1 MSCEL
6 IKTTK
11 FYSSKEHELLES
23 TFAEIKLIGTLLNNI
38 RESAYRQVKGLED
51 AFSMLDNAD
60 ATSVLNY
67 STEALADEINLLLL
81 ATDKLESL
89 EKSILEII
97 EPVEKYQAEQNAD
110 NMG

>member
-6 IKTTK
+6 IKTTTM
-11 FYSSKEHELLES
+11 YVAKEHELLES

-51 AFSMLDNAD
+51 AFSMLNNED
-60 ATSVLNY
+60 ATSVLND
-67 STEALADEINLLLL
+67 STEALANEINLLLL

-89 EKSILEII
+89 EKSILEVI
-97 EPVEKYQAEQNAD
+97 EPVN
-110 NMG
+110 

>member
-6 IKTTK
+6 IKTTTM
-11 FYSSKEHELLES
+11 YVAKEHELLES

-38 RESAYRQVKGLED
+38 REDAHRQVKGLEA
-51 AFSMLDNAD
+51 AFSMLNNED
-60 ATSVLNY
+60 ATSLLND

-89 EKSILEII
+89 EKSILEVI
-97 EPVEKYQAEQNAD
+97 EPVN
-110 NMG
+110 

>member
-6 IKTTK
+6 IKTTTM
-11 FYSSKEHELLES
+11 YVAKERELLES

-38 RESAYRQVKGLED
+38 REDAHRQVKGLED
-51 AFSMLDNAD
+51 AFSMLNNED
-60 ATSVLNY
+60 ATSVLND

-89 EKSILEII
+89 EKSILEVI
-97 EPVEKYQAEQNAD
+97 EPVN
-110 NMG
+110 

>member
-6 IKTTK
+6 IK
-11 FYSSKEHELLES
+11 KEHELLES

-38 RESAYRQVKGLED
+38 REDAHRQVKGLED
-51 AFSMLDNAD
+51 AFSMLND
-60 ATSVLNY
+60 

-97 EPVEKYQAEQNAD
+97 EPVN
-110 NMG
+110 